1 MLLAIAATARLVFA
15 ESPASALLATAIAA
29 FNPQVLFMAAMVNN
43 DVMVSL
49 CGAAIALQLTRIAHA
64 PAPRTRA
71 FVALGLA
78 LGLSLA
84 SKNSALVLLPF
95 VAAALGFI
103 AWRTRW
109 ARGAT
114 LRHAL
119 TTGLATALIAAPHF
133 ARNRLVEGKW
143 LLDRT
148 TDAVDTLTTAG
159 VFGAGLN
166 QALID
171 AWLPRIFINAF
182 RTFWGAFGW
191 GNVQQPEA
199 AYTVFAVLCALAVMG
214 ALLGWRRAAPPT
226 RTVLSVLLGLGVAIL
241 LLPTYRAIAYQDPA
255 LLPGRYLMPAL
266 SGYAVLLAFGLQ
278 RIFGAKPAATFALAA
293 AAALWAALV
302 PITVIAP
309 RYRAQITAPAKNDAV
324 ILRFGD
330 VAEIT
335 QVTAETLYLQDREG
349 PRQYARVRLTWRALR
364 ATAEPFAAAI
374 TVVGFDAE
382 PLGSVVVHP
391 QRGNYPSTIW
401 TPGATFT
408 DEYDVLLQKP
418 CARLPALGRID
429 VALIATT
436 TDAITGEVRV
446 EERLRATDSAG
457 TAVTPIIG
465 RFKID
470 APKLPYPI
478 HWLEP
483 RVRFDGAIGL
493 RDTAVPSTTTPGSA
507 LIVTANYDLLTPLA
521 RDATVFVHALD
532 AAGALVAQDDHA
544 PFHGDYP
551 SNLWDPGDCA
561 HETFVLNI
569 PQTAQGKLRLVT
581 GWYDAAGRLRATT
594 AFERDPADT
603 RKPRPLA
610 DDLAEIGDVFVT
622 R

>member
-1 MLLAIAATARLVFA
+1 MSPQQLQRWQRLIVLAHLLLAVAYGVVVPPYEAHDETGHFAYIQHVLSTGTLPSPRAADKAFLDQSHQPPAYYVITAAAIAFTDRSDYARPERNVFAFDGSNRRGVRILLRQAGEDFPWRGSVLALHLARMVSALMSALMLLAIAATARLVFA

-64 PAPRTRA
+64 PAPGTRA

-436 TDAITGEVRV
+436 TDAITGEVRC
-446 EERLRATDSAG
+446 RRAA
-457 TAVTPIIG
+457 AC
-465 RFKID
+465 
-470 APKLPYPI
+470 
-478 HWLEP
+478 
-483 RVRFDGAIGL
+483 DGQ
-493 RDTAVPSTTTPGSA
+493 RRHSS
-507 LIVTANYDLLTPLA
+507 
-521 RDATVFVHALD
+521 HA
-532 AAGALVAQDDHA
+532 DH
-544 PFHGDYP
+544 
-551 SNLWDPGDCA
+551 
-561 HETFVLNI
+561 
-569 PQTAQGKLRLVT
+569 
-581 GWYDAAGRLRATT
+581 
-594 AFERDPADT
+594 
-603 RKPRPLA
+603 RPLQN
-610 DDLAEIGDVFVT
+610 
-622 R
+622 